1 MKLIHI
7 FAVVPLLCACEK
19 VWEADLREKAL
30 DTIRGVYEI
39 ESAVWEGQ
47 ESLDINGYGNATFD
61 YYSEYLSIDVGTGD
75 FTSYINNKSA
85 NIRIP
90 VITDSNNGWYGP
102 VSLMRDAENV
112 MGKTNVIIEGDS
124 SRVEITFDKDIG
136 YKQTG
141 YGEFTVRTEV
151 TATDYEGRTS
161 TAPVAIK
168 FRRIR
173 YLGK

>member
-7 FAVVPLLCACEK
+7 FAVVPLVCACEK

-47 ESLDINGYGNATFD
+47 EALDINGDGNTSFD

-75 FTSYINNKSA
+75 FTSHINNKSA
-85 NIRIP
+85 IISIP
-90 VITDSNNGWYGP
+90 LIIDSNNGWHGQ
-102 VSLMRDAENV
+102 VSLMRNTEEIR
-112 MGKTNVIIEGDS
+112 GKTNVIIEGDS